1 LLIKKTDSKTAQR
14 KTLKLLRESNIKLC
28 PAFSKCAKC
37 QYGDACKYSHNLKE
51 YFEKKPEDIAKN
63 CYSFDTYGYCPFG
76 LACRFSSTHVKYDA
90 EANTYENLR
99 VDTADKRKPCMIYNV
114 LDSEIKSKLW
124 KKKYN
129 FSLTD
134 KINKAVGEYMK
145 TNKNIIDLKYN
156 RNNGSVSVKQESQEA
171 TPKTGNDE
179 EEQSDK
185 KVEVK
190 KVGLVTDE
198 DLIKL
203 REDEKKKIDWKNK
216 LYLAPLTT
224 VGNLPF
230 RRICKEF
237 GADITCCEM
246 AMSTNLFQGQ
256 VSEWA
261 LLKRHESEDLFGVQL
276 AGSYADQ
283 LTKACQLIKENCK
296 VDFVDINCGC
306 PIDIVFDKGD
316 I

>member
-1 LLIKKTDSKTAQR
+1 
-14 KTLKLLRESNIKLC
+14 
-28 PAFSKCAKC
+28 
-37 QYGDACKYSHNLKE
+37 
-51 YFEKKPEDIAKN
+51 
-63 CYSFDTYGYCPFG
+63 
-76 LACRFSSTHVKYDA
+76 
-90 EANTYENLR
+90 
-99 VDTADKRKPCMIYNV
+99 MIYNV
-114 LDSEIKSKLW
+114 LDSDLKSKLW
-124 KKKYN
+124 KRKYN

-134 KINKAVGEYMK
+134 KINKAVAEYMK
-145 TNKNIIDLKYN
+145 TNNNVIDLKYN
-156 RNNGSVSVKQESQEA
+156 RNKGSVSVKQENENTTTINQEA
-171 TPKTGNDE
+171 TE
-179 EEQSDK
+179 ESVKNVEIK
-185 KVEVK
+185 KI
-190 KVGLVTDE
+190 GHVTDE

-203 REDEKKKIDWKNK
+203 RTGEKKKIDWKNK

-230 RRICKEF
+230 RRICKQF

-283 LTKACQLIKENCK
+283 LTKASQLIKENCN

-306 PIDIVFDKGD
+306 PIDIVFDKG
-316 I
+316 